1 MPRLTLQYLKFNQI
15 LFANLTIAGE
25 FSNRI
30 KKKKICWRIWNHFV
44 RKNGYKTIWIFTL
57 YLKFI
62 TIALGQ
68 DVPFKVKF
76 WRSFKNSIN
85 ISFTVLSTYL
95 SYSSLKNSI
104 NIFFN
109 VLFNYLSSIAFPFGP
124 EQWLK
129 DGRIFGCGSRIFVP
143 KLCSGQ
149 FPICPDQGCYMQYTP
164 LFTTFYMLS

>member
-85 ISFTVLSTYL
+85 IYTLLFFSIICPVVLSKIPSIFSLMFFSIICPSLPFRLDLNNDWKMDEFSVADPEYL
-95 SYSSLKNSI
+95 SPN
-104 NIFFN
+104 F
-109 VLFNYLSSIAFPFGP
+109 VLVSFRTCP
-124 EQWLK
+124 EQ
-129 DGRIFGCGSRIFVP
+129 GP
-143 KLCSGQ
+143 N
-149 FPICPDQGCYMQYTP
+149 P
-164 LFTTFYMLS
+164 

>member
-85 ISFTVLSTYL
+85 I
-95 SYSSLKNSI
+95 
-104 NIFFN
+104 FFN

-149 FPICPDQGCYMQYTP
+149 FPICPDQGTWVIN
-164 LFTTFYMLS
+164 LKN